1 MAAHILEAFS
11 ICIRSTKALT
21 PCLWHLTVP
30 SVLPVTWERS
40 SWPGTEVC
48 VCVSAWGWD
57 VSAWSVLEVALRHFC
72 HASAHVGLR
81 TAASPA
87 GKPSLLHRL
96 AERNPGEDASSS
108 CRSQLLNLQF
118 RGNCTSAKPAVLEAN
133 LPL

>member
-1 MAAHILEAFS
+1 MAAQILEPFS

-40 SWPGTEVC
+40 SWPGAEVC

-72 HASAHVGLR
+72 HASAHMASGLQPHQQANHHYSIAWLKEILVRTPVHLVGVN
-81 TAASPA
+81 S
-87 GKPSLLHRL
+87 
-96 AERNPGEDASSS
+96 
-108 CRSQLLNLQF
+108 
-118 RGNCTSAKPAVLEAN
+118 
-133 LPL
+133 